1 MRYSIELHTALGLR
15 RGVLE
20 LEQQAQTLCGVL
32 ELLGHTTRCT
42 GVLLVDGTSE
52 LSGQIQTLLSTLDY
66 RARGRI
72 TAAGL
77 SMQLWVGDDCYSMT
91 GQPL

>member
-1 MRYSIELHTALGLR
+1 MRYHVELHTTLGVR
-15 RGVLE
+15 QGVLE
-20 LEQQAQTLCGVL
+20 LEQQEQTLRGTL
-32 ELLGHTTRCT
+32 ELLENRTRCT
-42 GVLLVDGTSE
+42 GVVLADGTSV
-52 LSGQIQTLLSTLDY
+52 LSGQIQTLLNILDY

-72 TAAGL
+72 TSEGL